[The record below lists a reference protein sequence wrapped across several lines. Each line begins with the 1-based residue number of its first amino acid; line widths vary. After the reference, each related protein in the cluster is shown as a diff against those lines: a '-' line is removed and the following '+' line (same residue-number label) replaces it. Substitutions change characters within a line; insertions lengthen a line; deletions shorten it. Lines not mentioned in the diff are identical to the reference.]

1 MEKQLPGAGFG
12 RKYGG
17 YYTMGDDAFCGVP
30 GWIAIYRK
38 TNVKKGCA
46 QEKEQHR
53 TGHRVNVLKGIEN
66 ATIYICSKKKWKN
79 YVKNMESGGIYIYI
93 LTFSMRN

>member
-1 MEKQLPGAGFG
+1 
-12 RKYGG
+12 
-17 YYTMGDDAFCGVP
+17 MGDDSFLWCSEG
-30 GWIAIYRK
+30 IAIYRK

-66 ATIYICSKKKWKN
+66 ATIYICSKRKKWKN
-79 YVKNMESGGIYIYI
+79 YVKSMESGGIYIYI
-93 LTFSMRN
+93 YIS